1 MRGKKSEAIRFAA
14 SDEAAARLPRYW
26 RLASQLQA
34 DGRDIVSSAEIAER
48 LGLGAAQVR
57 RDLSTVGL
65 FGTRGR
71 GYPLDRLAVGLR
83 ARLGLD
89 RCWRVTIVREN
100 PLVSLS
106 PGVLELEPGCFE
118 IVAIYDASAEAD
130 GAVADGPRLRH
141 LDELADS
148 AANDEPDIGIVALGE
163 AQTAVDTLVAA
174 GARAILSYTAAPL
187 HVPTGVELRRVDP
200 LSMLESMTLRLTGE
214 GQSAPPRR
222 ARV

>member
-1 MRGKKSEAIRFAA
+1 MRFAA
-14 SDEAAARLPRYW
+14 SDEAAARLPQYW

-34 DGRDIVSSAEIAER
+34 DGRDIVSSAEIAEQFD
-48 LGLGAAQVR
+48 LGAAQVR

-71 GYPLDRLAVGLR
+71 GYPLDRLAAGLR

-100 PLVSLS
+100 ALVSLS

-118 IVAIYDASAEAD
+118 IVAIYDASAD
-130 GAVADGPRLRH
+130 GGGAVAESPRVRS
-141 LDELADS
+141 LDELPRG

-163 AQTAVDTLVAA
+163 AEAQAAVDALVAA
-174 GARAILSYTAAPL
+174 GARAILSYTVAVL
-187 HVPTGVELRRVDP
+187 HVPPGVELRRVDP
-200 LSMLESMTLRLTGE
+200 LSMLESMTLRLTVD

-222 ARV
+222 ARG

>member
-1 MRGKKSEAIRFAA
+1 MRFAA

-26 RLASQLQA
+26 RLASRLQA
-34 DGRDIVSSAEIAER
+34 DGRDIVSSAEIAEQ
-48 LGLGAAQVR
+48 LDLGAAQVR

-71 GYPLDRLAVGLR
+71 GYPLDRLAAGLR

-100 PLVSLS
+100 ALGSLS

-118 IVAIYDASAEAD
+118 IVAIYDASADED
-130 GAVADGPRLRH
+130 GAVADGPRLRF
-141 LDELADS
+141 LDELADRAVS
-148 AANDEPDIGIVALGE
+148 DEPDIGIVALGE
-163 AQTAVDTLVAA
+163 GRAQAAVDTLVAA
-174 GARAILSYTAAPL
+174 GARAILSYTAAAL
-187 HVPTGVELRRVDP
+187 HVPPGVELRRVDP

-214 GQSAPPRR
+214 GRSATPSH
-222 ARV
+222 ARS